1 MGYGDCVRDAKLL
14 LSLTP
19 KERQALLK
27 VADAKRIRAVCECA
41 YNLLRGNVHVKDK
54 CKLRRLRKYK
64 TTLRRL
70 VKRGESWTKKRNYL
84 VQTGGGFLLPLLL
97 STVLQAAIQSV
108 VS

>member
-14 LSLTP
+14 LSLKP
-19 KERQALLK
+19 QERKALLK
-27 VADAKRIRAVCECA
+27 VADAKRIRTVCECA
-41 YNLLRGNVHVKDK
+41 YNLLRGNVRVKDK
-54 CKLRRLRKYK
+54 SKLRKLRKYK

-70 VKRGESWTKKRNYL
+70 AKRGESWAKKRKYL

-97 STVLQAAIQSV
+97 NTVLQAAIQRA